1 MPISLDNQPIE
12 YAENSI
18 AKAIIELQN
27 KEEPSLEFEDVSG
40 LGTNAPNKILVTG
53 IK

>member
-27 KEEPSLEFEDVSG
+27 KEKTILEFEDANG
-40 LGTNAPNKILVTG
+40 LGANAPNKILVTG